1 MRRHIRGEYT
11 PLADVDV
18 RVLPAVPRGGRSVTW
33 ARQDQYPACPRVT
46 IDLRES

>member
-18 RVLPAVPRGGRSVTW
+18 RMLPAVPRGGRSVTW
-33 ARQDQYPACPRVT
+33 AGKTNILPVPEQLLT
-46 IDLRES
+46 